1 MTPFTAISLL
11 LRWLFA
17 LFGVFATYNP
27 SGYSYYHWLQHPL
40 PPAAPAPTG
49 LFALRVLAGVALLI
63 FYAVYLRATVRSLG
77 PIGIGLTTA
86 LFGAVAWLLA
96 QWHMIDLDAADQR
109 RVAVLAIGASVLGV
123 GISWSAIRY
132 RISGQVDSEDV
143 GNGPLI

>member
-27 SGYSYYHWLQHPL
+27 SGYSYYHWLQHPS
-40 PPAAPAPTG
+40 G

-77 PIGIGLTTA
+77 PIGIGLATA

-96 QWHMIDLDAADQR
+96 QWRMIDLDAADQR
-109 RVAVLAIGASVLGV
+109 RVAALAIGASVLGV